1 MKVIKPIAITVGV
14 LLSSTAA
21 ETYAEYSAS
30 AAYALGARVTLA
42 STGKLYECIQAPNTG
57 NAPDTSALW
66 WMLAG
71 PTNRAAMFDDEISTQ
86 TVQASPL
93 TVVLKPGYVNSLAIF
108 GLEGAQLNVTVRNG
122 LAGPVVYSR
131 SMLLDGTVI
140 TDWYQYFFEPA
151 VQLGDVVLTDL
162 PPYGNAHITVAITGP
177 GIVKCGQ
184 LTLGTFYALGDTQYG
199 ASAGIIDYSRK
210 DTNATTGATT
220 FVRRRF
226 SKRMSASLM
235 LDNAQL
241 NKVQRVLADLR
252 ATPCAWI
259 GTDAPGFEPLT
270 LFGFYRDFSLDVAYP
285 TTSLCTLE
293 IEGLA

>member
-1 MKVIKPIAITVGV
+1 MKVVKPITITAGV
-14 LLSSTAA
+14 LLSSTATEVFA
-21 ETYAEYSAS
+21 AYNAAT
-30 AAYALGARVTLA
+30 AYALGDRVTLA
-42 STGKLYECIQAPNTG
+42 GTGKLYECIQAPNIG

-71 PTNRAAMFDDEISTQ
+71 PTNRGAMFDDEISTQ
-86 TVQASPL
+86 TAQASPL
-93 TVVLKPGYVNSLAIF
+93 TAVLKPGYVNSLAMF
-108 GLEGAQLNVTVRNG
+108 GLEGAQLDVTVHDG

-131 SMLLDGTVI
+131 TVSLDGTVI
-140 TDWYQYFFEPA
+140 ADWYQYFFEA
-151 VQLGDVVLTDL
+151 SVQLGEVVLTDL
-162 PPYGNAHITVAITGP
+162 PPYGDAHITVAITGP
-177 GIVKCGQ
+177 GTVKCGQ
-184 LTLGTFYALGDTQYG
+184 LTLGTFYFLGDTQYG
-199 ASAGIIDYSRK
+199 TSAGITDYSRK
-210 DTNATTGATT
+210 DTSALGATT

-259 GTDAPGFEPLT
+259 GTDAPSYEPLT